1 MLAKHHGN
9 GEEFAQLMEDTFA
22 GRFNDE
28 FWQMWDKAIM
38 PGLSEAPVVLDL
50 GTGPGTFVKA
60 LVNKFPAIQAI
71 GVECAPYMLSAVGD
85 LPKNAQVIDVDL
97 QDPHLPFADNAIDVA
112 IASVVVHEMVQ
123 PIKMFRELH
132 RVLKPAAKFYI
143 FDWVRVPLQSYLNN
157 SEIKPFDANISQQE
171 LEVLFMHF
179 IEHNRFSLDDLQ
191 YMLLNTGFTLI
202 DSGYK
207 NEGQHAWLLA
217 EKPS

>member
-171 LEVLFMHF
+171 LEDLFMHF